1 MLSGLKKIFFP
12 VFLSALCL
20 FFPAC
25 KSAETP
31 RDSHTETET
40 VLLPEIQEIPPVE
53 EPVIPDR
60 EQEVEEQPSPEE
72 QSIEDDENTVVV
84 TVDSVEITM
93 HEFKQTKSEI
103 EIVVDDLNKI
113 TKDRNYSK
121 WLTYLD
127 PEYRKTLS
135 SKNYLDRVS
144 KSLPMAL
151 QERNIRLTSLEDY
164 FKYVFVP
171 SRQNIRVD
179 DIRFITPTRVYVIME
194 ISRGQRAAVYI
205 LEKRSDGEWKLVGK
219 N

>member
-1 MLSGLKKIFFP
+1 MLSGIKKFVLPFIVPILCILIGGCASTGDSVPEP
-12 VFLSALCL
+12 VY
-20 FFPAC
+20 
-25 KSAETP
+25 
-31 RDSHTETET
+31 
-40 VLLPEIQEIPPVE
+40 E
-53 EPVIPDR
+53 EPVLIP
-60 EQEVEEQPSPEE
+60 ETGVIPPQEETVQQEPENP
-72 QSIEDDENTVVV
+72 EDDENAVVAKV
-84 TVDSVEITM
+84 GSVEITR

-113 TKDRNYSK
+113 TKERNYSK

-135 SKNYLDRVS
+135 GKAYLDRVS

-151 QERNIRLTSLEDY
+151 QEKNIRLSSLEDY
-164 FKYVFVP
+164 FRYVFVP

-179 DIRFITPTRVYVIME
+179 DIQFITPTRVYVIME

-205 LEKRSDGEWKLVGK
+205 LEKSAGGEWRLVGK